1 MPSVSRR
8 YCGAFLSC
16 EGSDALEDLKEM
28 EAMGVE
34 IRTCG
39 TCLNH
44 YGLEERLRVGDV
56 TNMYDITEILMQAE
70 KIIRP

>member
-1 MPSVSRR
+1 
-8 YCGAFLSC
+8 
-16 EGSDALEDLKEM
+16 M
-28 EAMGVE
+28 EAMGVKPH
-34 IRTCG
+34 RG

>member
-1 MPSVSRR
+1 
-8 YCGAFLSC
+8 
-16 EGSDALEDLKEM
+16 M